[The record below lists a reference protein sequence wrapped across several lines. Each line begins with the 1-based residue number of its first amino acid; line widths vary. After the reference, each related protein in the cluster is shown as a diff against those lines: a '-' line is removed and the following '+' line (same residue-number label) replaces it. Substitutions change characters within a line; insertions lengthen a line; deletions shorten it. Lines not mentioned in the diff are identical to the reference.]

1 MEQPQVYRLAGV
13 MGYPV
18 MHSRSP
24 MLHNYWMDE
33 HGVSGH
39 YMPLSV
45 QPANLAQALR
55 ALPAL
60 GFSGV
65 NLTIPHKETALKIV
79 DRVDEL
85 ALRIGAVNCVAVS
98 PEGKLE
104 GYNYDAF
111 GFIASVREADP
122 HWQARNGPVA
132 ILGSGGAARAIIAG
146 LLAEGA
152 QDILVVNR
160 TQERAN
166 LLARDMG
173 TAVRTAPWEHRSE
186 LLAGMAMVV
195 NTTSMGMQGQPELT
209 LDLSRLPANAIV
221 CDIVYVPLQTT
232 LLKRAAEL
240 GHQTV
245 DGLGML
251 LHQARPAFA
260 RWFGVMPDVTPALR
274 QKIEATL

>member
-1 MEQPQVYRLAGV
+1 

-24 MLHNYWMDE
+24 MLHNHWMAE
-33 HGVSGH
+33 HGINGH

-45 QPANLAQALR
+45 QPANLEQALR

-65 NLTIPHKETALKIV
+65 NLTIPHKEIALQLV

-85 ALRIGAVNCVAVS
+85 ALRIGAVNCIAVN

-104 GYNYDAF
+104 GFNYDAF
-111 GFIASVREADP
+111 GFIASVKEADP
-122 HWQARNGPVA
+122 AWKAEDGPVA
-132 ILGSGGAARAIIAG
+132 VLGSGGAARAIIAG

-152 QDILVVNR
+152 RDILIINR

-166 LLARDMG
+166 RLARDMSA
-173 TAVRTAPWEHRSE
+173 TVRNAAVRAERWEQRSE
-186 LLAGMAMVV
+186 LIADAAMVV
-195 NTTSMGMQGQPELT
+195 NTTSMGMQGQPELEIR
-209 LDLSRLPANAIV
+209 LDRLPKSAIV
-221 CDIVYVPLQTT
+221 CDIVYVPLQTR
-232 LLKRAAEL
+232 LLKVAADY
-240 GHQTV
+240 GHRTV

-274 QKIEATL
+274 TRIEATL